1 MFLPHF
7 SSRKRRCPG
16 ILRIAPAAL
25 ALLFCVGCA
34 SPGSPRPPSLY
45 LASPVR
51 DLRAERAGDS
61 VLLNWTSPARTADG
75 DPVRPG
81 LEAVLC
87 RREGT
92 LSSSVPVCIEIG
104 HLRVSPG
111 PTQFTDPLPP
121 SLRVGRVR
129 LLEYRVEV
137 RNAAN
142 RSAGPSSPAFT
153 ASGPVPPPTGPIRA
167 DSRSDGAAISWH
179 PEPSS
184 AAMQVQR
191 TITATSAGPIV
202 KAEASPRKSSPG
214 ASSLGLGKPR
224 AASNEV
230 TLVAETPGKANG
242 GLLDTSVKDGDTY
255 NYVAQRVAT
264 MVVDGHSIEV
274 RGLPSP
280 PVSLTY
286 RDVFA
291 PSAPSG
297 LISLPGGGF
306 DALPSIDLS
315 WEASSGPG
323 TLTYKVYR
331 REGNQPIQ
339 LVTPQPIP
347 APAWRDSKANFGITY
362 SYRVTAVDD
371 HGNESSPSPEIH
383 ETLRK

>member
-1 MFLPHF
+1 MFIPHF
-7 SSRKRRCPG
+7 GSHSGRCSG
-16 ILRIAPAAL
+16 ILCIAPATL
-25 ALLFCVGCA
+25 ALLFCAGCA
-34 SPGSPRPPSLY
+34 SPGSPRPPSLH

-51 DLRAERAGDS
+51 DLRAERTGDS
-61 VLLNWTSPARTADG
+61 VLLNWTSPARTTDG

-81 LEAVLC
+81 LQAVLC

-92 LSSSVPVCIEIG
+92 LSSSAQVCIEIG
-104 HLRVSPG
+104 RISVSPG
-111 PTQFTDPLPP
+111 PTQFTDTLPP
-121 SLRVGRVR
+121 SLRTGRVR

-137 RNAAN
+137 RNAAS
-142 RSAGPSSPAFT
+142 RSAGPSSPAFA
-153 ASGPVPPPTGPIRA
+153 ASGPVPPPTGPIRVN
-167 DSRSDGAAISWH
+167 SRSDGATISWH

-191 TITATSAGPIV
+191 VITATSAGPIV
-202 KAEASPRKSSPG
+202 KAEASPRKNSPG

-230 TLVAETPGKANG
+230 TLVAEISGMANG

-264 MVVDGHSIEV
+264 MVLDGHPIEV

-291 PSAPSG
+291 PKAPSG
-297 LISLPGGGF
+297 LISVPGGGF

-315 WEASSGPG
+315 WEASSSPG
-323 TLTYKVYR
+323 TLAYKVYR

-347 APAWRDSKANFGITY
+347 AAAWHDSKVNFGNTY
-362 SYRVTAVDD
+362 SYRVTAIDD